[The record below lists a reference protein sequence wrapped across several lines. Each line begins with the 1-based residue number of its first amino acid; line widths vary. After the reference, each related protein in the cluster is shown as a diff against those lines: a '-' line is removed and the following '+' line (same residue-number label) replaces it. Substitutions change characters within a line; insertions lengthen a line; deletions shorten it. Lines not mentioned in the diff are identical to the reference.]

1 MRESDRQ
8 EDRVSGV
15 NSCEQYLVIII
26 KMSFI
31 ASERMD
37 MTFESQDGSKIVLI
51 DINNRHF

>member
-15 NSCEQYLVIII
+15 NRCEQYLVIII

-31 ASERMD
+31 ASGRMD
-37 MTFESQDGSKIVLI
+37 MTFESQDGSKIVK
-51 DINNRHF
+51 